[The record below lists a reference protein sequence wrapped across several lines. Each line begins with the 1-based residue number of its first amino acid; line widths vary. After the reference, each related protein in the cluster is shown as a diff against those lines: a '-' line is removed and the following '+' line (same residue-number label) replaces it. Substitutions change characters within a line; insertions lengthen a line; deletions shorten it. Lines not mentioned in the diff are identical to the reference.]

1 MQASGEIAQ
10 HFIFFHIT
18 SEVQYVVHTCCHT
31 HHPNIWTTSS
41 NYISH
46 NTLPELIMFDYNQLC
61 IIFFINSLHLNPI
74 YSVSLSLVT
83 VKAANVLSSCLSLWI
98 ILLCFDPLPIAYC
111 PLWYLW
117 YWISQLR
124 RTAFWSSSMCNRC
137 STWDYLVLTL
147 VRVICL
153 FQINCIQTEQRKY
166 FCCWCELW
174 LCWCLYSVSVAVNI
188 FENPVI
194 CAN

>member
-1 MQASGEIAQ
+1 MKL
-10 HFIFFHIT
+10 
-18 SEVQYVVHTCCHT
+18 
-31 HHPNIWTTSS
+31 
-41 NYISH
+41 H
-46 NTLPELIMFDYNQLC
+46 NTLFSFTSRLKSSTLYTLAVTPIILTSGLHHRTTFPITLCLNLSCLI
-61 IIFFINSLHLNPI
+61 IISCVSFFFINSLHLNPI

-111 PLWYLW
+111 PLCSLW

-124 RTAFWSSSMCNRC
+124 RTAFWSSSLCNRC